1 MPRFPLYI
9 ISKGRYMY
17 MTTSKALTKM
27 GVPHN
32 IIVEPS
38 EVELYNKSIKEN
50 NLLATVVE
58 LDLSFKEKYEVLDEF
73 GLTKSTGPGPARN
86 YAWHHSQTNGHLW
99 HWVMDDNIDGFWRL
113 NNNMKLKCSSP
124 SFWYAME
131 EFVLRYENIAMAGPN
146 YFFFAPRK
154 TKQKP
159 FTTNT
164 RIYSCN
170 LIRNDVPY
178 KWRGRY
184 NEDTIISLDMLSAGW
199 CTVQFNA
206 FLQYKLET
214 QKQKGGNTSEFYHA
228 EGDTT
233 KGTKYALGGT
243 YLKSKMIVDVY
254 PLISRLSEKFGRVH
268 HHVDYSHFMKN
279 NKLKFKEGLNI
290 PERENNYGMKLVK
303 IEGEIQEIDDNE
315 SMEEIENEIEN

>member
-1 MPRFPLYI
+1 
-9 ISKGRYMY
+9 
-17 MTTSKALTKM
+17 
-27 GVPHN
+27 
-32 IIVEPS
+32 
-38 EVELYNKSIKEN
+38 
-50 NLLATVVE
+50 
-58 LDLSFKEKYEVLDEF
+58 
-73 GLTKSTGPGPARN
+73 
-86 YAWHHSQTNGHLW
+86 
-99 HWVMDDNIDGFWRL
+99 
-113 NNNMKLKCSSP
+113 
-124 SFWYAME
+124 ME
-131 EFVLRYENIAMAGPN
+131 
-146 YFFFAPRK
+146 RK
-154 TKQKP
+154 
-159 FTTNT
+159 
-164 RIYSCN
+164 I
-170 LIRNDVPY
+170 
-178 KWRGRY
+178 

-315 SMEEIENEIEN
+315 SMEEIENEIENETDSQK